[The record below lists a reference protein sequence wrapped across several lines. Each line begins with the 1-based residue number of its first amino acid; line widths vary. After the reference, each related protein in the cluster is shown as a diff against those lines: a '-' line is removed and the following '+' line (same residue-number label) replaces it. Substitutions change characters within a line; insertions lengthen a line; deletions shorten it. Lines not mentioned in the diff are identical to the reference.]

1 MNRKNNKPT
10 SNRTTPHNKKVA
22 VIWTRVS
29 TKDQAENNLSLET
42 QEKACMDYAKRFDID
57 VERIMGQT
65 NESAKTEGRL
75 YQEMITYVS
84 MHRNINTI
92 LVYSFD
98 RFSRAGA
105 EAIVTKAYLKSKG
118 ITVVSVTQPIDNDN
132 MAGEFLENIIFL
144 FNQFENNL
152 RKEKCTAGMIECL
165 ERGEWY
171 TKPPVGY
178 AINRDAKE
186 KHRLIVTEKGELIKQ
201 AFQWR
206 AYDGLTEIEI
216 LKRLRNLGWELY
228 VQRLS
233 AIFHNPFYC
242 GKIRH
247 HLLNGRIVNGIHPP
261 IIDEET
267 YNIVNGLGTH
277 IGVSHACETPR
288 TPLRLLVRCDKCGRF
303 FTGYEAKKKH
313 IFYYKCNGRGCRSNV
328 SAKTMHRQFCEL
340 LDEFTIPKEMI
351 PSISSILNSKVQ
363 QYCQD
368 VELLQQ
374 QAIDRKRSLEDKI
387 KEVTTRYGMGVIPED
402 VYIISKTNLSSKI
415 DEIDIKI
422 RSLKTAQSNHDINIE
437 KAIVIGCNLS
447 TYWTESSFDL
457 QQKIQKFSFPAGL
470 NYNKKTGF
478 NRTNDPNELLK
489 IFHFIS
495 NSYNSNEDIK
505 KEENLSEFLSGRLDL
520 NPSNLI
526 DSLAELLKIGKSLTD
541 ADQRP

>member
-42 QEKACMDYAKRFDID
+42 QERACKDYAFRYGIDI
-57 VERIMGQT
+57 ERIMGQT

-84 MHRNINTI
+84 LHRNINTI

-178 AINRDAKE
+178 EIDRKAKE
-186 KHRLIVTEKGELIKQ
+186 KHRFIITEKGELIKM
-201 AFQWR
+201 AFKWR

-216 LKRLRNLGWELY
+216 LKRLRNLGWDLY

-247 HLLNGRIVNGIHPP
+247 NLLHGRVVNGIHPP
-261 IIDEET
+261 IIDEAT
-267 YNIVNGLGTH
+267 FNIVNGLGTH
-277 IGVSHACETPR
+277 IGVSHADETPR
-288 TPLRLLVRCDKCGRF
+288 TPLRLLVRCDNCCRF
-303 FTGYEAKKKH
+303 FTGYEVKKKH
-313 IFYYKCNGRGCRSNV
+313 LFYYKCNGRECRSNV
-328 SAKTMHRQFCEL
+328 SAKTMHQQFCEL
-340 LDEFTIPKEMI
+340 LDEFKLPKEII
-351 PSISSILNSKVQ
+351 PGLTTILSSIIQ
-363 QYCQD
+363 QYCKEA
-368 VELLQQ
+368 ELLQQ
-374 QAIDRKRSLEDKI
+374 QEIEQKMKFEDKI
-387 KEVTTRYGMGVIPED
+387 REVTTRYGVGEIPED
-402 VYIISKTNLSSKI
+402 VYAISKANLNRKI
-415 DEIDIKI
+415 DEIDAKI
-422 RSLKTAQSNHDINIE
+422 NALKTAQSNHDIDVE
-437 KAIVIGCNLS
+437 KAIVTVCNLS
-447 TYWTESSFDL
+447 TYWSESSFDVR
-457 QQKIQKFSFPAGL
+457 QKIQKFSFPTGL
-470 NYNKKTGF
+470 NFNKKTGF
-478 NRTNDPNELLK
+478 NLTKDSNELLM
-489 IFHFIS
+489 IFHSIS
-495 NSYNSNEDIK
+495 DSYNKGEDIK
-505 KEENLSEFLSGRLDL
+505 KEENLSKFLSCSAYGNRTRMPRLRIL
-520 NPSNLI
+520 YPN
-526 DSLAELLKIGKSLTD
+526 
-541 ADQRP
+541 R